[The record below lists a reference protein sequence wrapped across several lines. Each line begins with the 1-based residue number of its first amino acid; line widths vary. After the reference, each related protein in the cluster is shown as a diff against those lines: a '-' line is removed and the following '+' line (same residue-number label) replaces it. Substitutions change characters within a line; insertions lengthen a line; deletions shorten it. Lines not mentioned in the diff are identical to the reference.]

1 MENTKNLGLKKW
13 EGGDRILHSEFN
25 DNWDKIDAALAE
37 RLGAMETLLDY
48 EYTGDPVWS
57 IDAPLP
63 EGMDW
68 SRYSIVALEAAP
80 VANSRSGACSVAL
93 YNGNTAVWSGT
104 AMTDNNLPK
113 SMAFWFT
120 GRQDAGGTFA
130 AELPSGGV
138 QRVES
143 PLGSATT
150 VKVTGSQLKSTYV
163 CKGTRLSLWGIR

>member
-1 MENTKNLGLKKW
+1 ME
-13 EGGDRILHSEFN
+13 EFN
-25 DNWDKIDAALAE
+25 DNWDKIDAALAG

-80 VANSRSGACSVAL
+80 VADRHNGACAVAL
-93 YNGNTAVWSGT
+93 YSGSTAIWSGT
-104 AMTDNNLPK
+104 SMADNNLPK
-113 SMAFWFT
+113 CMAFWFM
-120 GRQDAGGTFA
+120 GRQDAGGVFA
-130 AELPSGGV
+130 AELPSGSV

-150 VKVTGSQLKSTYV
+150 VKVTGSQSKNTYV
-163 CKGTRLSLWGIR
+163 CKGTRLRLWGIR